1 MLDEKM
7 KKQTAP
13 VLTVRNLNVTFQSR
27 GQAVKAVR
35 GVNLDVY
42 PGEILGIVGESGSGK
57 SVTMKG
63 VLGILPE
70 NAEVS
75 ADALCL
81 LGNEMTKLGEEEY
94 RKLRGRV
101 MTMIFQDPMTAL
113 DPLMTVGNHMEEV
126 LRRNAGLTSKA
137 EIRRKSIEMLD
148 KVGIPAPESRLK
160 QYPHEFSGGMRQ
172 RVLIAMALCCE
183 PKLLIADEPTTALDV
198 TIQAQIL
205 DLLKDLEDQYHTSIV
220 LITHDMGV
228 VATVCQRV
236 AIMYGG
242 LIMETG
248 TSDEIFYA
256 PKHPY
261 TKALLRAIPSTE
273 LKDGE
278 RLQAIEGLPPS
289 LIDPPA
295 GCPFADRCEYAQE
308 RCRTE
313 LPAYR
318 SFSSTHSAMCHL
330 CTEDTGCAEKNG
342 LHAEEPG
349 CAEENSRCTK
359 QPDCAEQ
366 LRETSGAHAAMQGKE
381 ASV

>member
-1 MLDEKM
+1 MADNREK
-7 KKQTAP
+7 
-13 VLTVRNLNVTFQSR
+13 VLEVKNLNVTFHAR
-27 GQAVKAVR
+27 GQEVQAVR
-35 GVNLDVY
+35 GVSLDVY

-57 SVTMKG
+57 SVTMKA

-70 NAEVS
+70 NAS
-75 ADALCL
+75 IQADTLRLHGTDIPSLSQEA
-81 LGNEMTKLGEEEY
+81 Y
-94 RKLRGRV
+94 RKLRGTD

-113 DPLMTVGNHMEEV
+113 DPEMTLGKHMEEV
-126 LRRNAGLTSKA
+126 LRRNAGLKTGE
-137 EIRRKSIEMLD
+137 EIRARSIEMLD

-172 RVLIAMALCCE
+172 RVLIAMALACN
-183 PKLLIADEPTTALDV
+183 PKMLIADEPTTALDV

-205 DLLKDLEDQYHTSIV
+205 DLLQELEEQYHTSIV

-248 TSDEIFYA
+248 TSDEIFYD

-273 LKDGE
+273 LKEGE

-289 LIDPPA
+289 LIEPPA
-295 GCPFADRCEYAQE
+295 GCPFAERCEFA
-308 RCRTE
+308 CDLCHKE

-318 SFSSTHSAMCHL
+318 QFSQTHSAMCHL
-330 CTEDTGCAEKNG
+330 
-342 LHAEEPG
+342 
-349 CAEENSRCTK
+349 TK
-359 QPDCAEQ
+359 GGISQ
-366 LRETSGAHAAMQGKE
+366 
-381 ASV
+381 